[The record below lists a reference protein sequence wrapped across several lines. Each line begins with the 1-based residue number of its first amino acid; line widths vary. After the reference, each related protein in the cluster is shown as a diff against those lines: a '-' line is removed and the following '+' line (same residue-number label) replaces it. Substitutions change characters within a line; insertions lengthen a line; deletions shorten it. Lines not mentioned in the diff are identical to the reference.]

1 MLFKFLKYL
10 HPTHY
15 FQLYRN
21 DGSSVF
27 PIVEKLPKEI
37 LEQLEPEAA
46 FESEVARQYD
56 LSWQAVNKGYIGK
69 TETYT
74 SFKEVGL
81 SDQYRFLRKYFHPA
95 WVWYVLMLRLL
106 SFKNPIREIAG
117 FKRSKNARRSDYLKR
132 PIQYPAWKTFEST
145 LMAEKPFISVVIP
158 TLNRYEYLKDVLS
171 DFEIQTYTNFEIIIV
186 DQSQPF
192 QGDFCKDFNL
202 KIKHIHQEEPA
213 LWSARNTAIKQS
225 AGSIIALSEDDVRIG
240 PDWLENHLKCLDFFY
255 ADISAGVFYPEGSS
269 IPEDRSFFAIASQF
283 ATGNALLNKG
293 VFKEIGLFDRQF
305 EKQRMGDGEFGLRA
319 YLNGFKSVSN
329 PFASCID
336 VKAGTGGLREMGSWD
351 AFRPKKLFAPRPIP
365 SVLYL
370 YRKYFG
376 RKRALL
382 AILKTVP
389 QSIIPYKYKKN
400 RKMLALGMLISL
412 FLFPLV
418 LIQVI
423 ISWRLAT
430 RKLKEG
436 ARIGQLEG
444 GR

>member
-1 MLFKFLKYL
+1 MIFNFLKYL

-27 PIVEKLPKEI
+27 PIVEKLPKEV

-81 SDQYRFLRKYFHPA
+81 SDQYRFLRKYFHLA

-106 SFKNPIREIAG
+106 SFKNPIEEIAG

-145 LMAEKPFISVVIP
+145 LVAEKPLISVVIP
-158 TLNRYEYLKDVLS
+158 TLNRYEYLKDVLRDLENQ
-171 DFEIQTYTNFEIIIV
+171 DFKNFEVIIV
-186 DQSQPF
+186 DQSSPYHKEF
-192 QGDFCKDFNL
+192 YENFNL
-202 KIKHIHQEEPA
+202 NLSLFYQEERA
-213 LWSARNTAIKQS
+213 LWLARNNAIRNSK
-225 AGSIIALSEDDVRIG
+225 GEFILLFDDDSRVER
-240 PDWLENHLKCLDFFY
+240 DWISNHLKCLDFFDG
-255 ADISAGVFYPEGSS
+255 DISAGVSLSTVGAE
-269 IPEDRSFFAIASQF
+269 IPQNYSFFHISSQLD
-283 ATGNALLNKG
+283 TGNVMLK
-293 VFKEIGLFDRQF
+293 KEIFRQIGLFDRQF

-319 YLNGFKSVSN
+319 YLNGYKNISN
-329 PFASCID
+329 PFASRVHLKVD
-336 VKAGTGGLREMGSWD
+336 SGGLREMGSWD
-351 AFRPKKLFAPRPIP
+351 AFRPKNVFAPRPIP

-376 RKRALL
+376 RKRAFL

-389 QSIIPYKYKKN
+389 QSIIPYRYKKN
-400 RKMLALGMLISL
+400 KKMLLLGMVISL

-418 LIQVI
+418 LIQVL

-430 RKLKEG
+430 KKLKEG
-436 ARIGQLEG
+436 ALIESL
-444 GR
+444 